1 MITSLPIEWQD
12 LRRKQI
18 HLYFLQNKS
27 YALPKTSWFKFL
39 HILKYVCHTS
49 VVHMLWKLWSR
60 YFFVEAKFPWKLTF
74 HQFWWQDFFS
84 FKTSQLHIWT
94 HMTETV
100 PKIQFISDFISDII
114 SSLKLYFR
122 RDTDG
127 GKIVTYFV
135 TCEFLWFKAPITQM
149 GKNL

>member
-1 MITSLPIEWQD
+1 MKIDISPI
-12 LRRKQI
+12 LMTR
-18 HLYFLQNKS
+18 
-27 YALPKTSWFKFL
+27 
-39 HILKYVCHTS
+39 
-49 VVHMLWKLWSR
+49 
-60 YFFVEAKFPWKLTF
+60 FFS
-74 HQFWWQDFFS
+74 S

-114 SSLKLYFR
+114 SSLKLYCR

-135 TCEFLWFKAPITQM
+135 TCEFFVI
-149 GKNL
+149 

>member
-1 MITSLPIEWQD
+1 MYVTQVLSTCCENFDLDIFFCRSKISMKIDISPI
-12 LRRKQI
+12 LMTR
-18 HLYFLQNKS
+18 
-27 YALPKTSWFKFL
+27 
-39 HILKYVCHTS
+39 
-49 VVHMLWKLWSR
+49 
-60 YFFVEAKFPWKLTF
+60 FFS
-74 HQFWWQDFFS
+74 S

-135 TCEFLWFKAPITQM
+135 TCEFL
-149 GKNL
+149 